1 MTPAAGTCTPIKP
14 RQLAGGALLLLV
26 LAALGLQQWAV
37 QAHWLEHLPRGSVVA
52 APTGAP
58 GDTSPAHDCRWCQIA
73 SHAISAAPP
82 SQALPLPAREV
93 RVVVAPAAYATAHF
107 SAFPSWNWQSRGPP
121 AA

>member
-1 MTPAAGTCTPIKP
+1 MTPAAGTCIKP
-14 RQLAGGALLLLV
+14 RQLAGVALLLLV

-37 QAHWLEHLPRGSVVA
+37 QAHWLEHLPRESVVA
-52 APTGAP
+52 APAGGA
-58 GDTSPAHDCRWCQIA
+58 GDRSPAHDCRWCQIA

-82 SQALPLPAREV
+82 SPALPLPARQF
-93 RVVVAPAAYATAHF
+93 RVVPGPAASSAAVS